1 MRPRP
6 GRYFPAGRGAP
17 HTGIKGAGRA
27 TPQADPGGTIVV
39 AAVTPARPDLDPIS
53 PPEDRIGAR
62 HLCHCRLHAGVSTHS
77 HVRMPRRLSRVR
89 YGEPGRS
96 RLSVKGFATLSG
108 PNWRPS
114 CRQSRHPDRSIES
127 PGHVVIA
134 ARLVSSAVSRS
145 GHVITAAT
153 EEGPGRQ

>member
-1 MRPRP
+1 MSRSNLVLILDWLSPLGTVVLFRMWSVASREPRRPSAKP
-6 GRYFPAGRGAP
+6 VPMCCY
-17 HTGIKGAGRA
+17 
-27 TPQADPGGTIVV
+27 
-39 AAVTPARPDLDPIS
+39 DLQ
-53 PPEDRIGAR
+53 
-62 HLCHCRLHAGVSTHS
+62 AGVSTHS
-77 HVRMPRRLSRVR
+77 HVRMPRRLSRIR

-145 GHVITAAT
+145 GHVITPAT